1 MRNALRNTKVIVADE
16 IKLPVRYVT
25 PMCGSLKCQL
35 ATPGYV
41 VGPSWLLFVKVLIV
55 PFSTR
60 LSLLRA
66 LCFVHGLPT
75 AAPWNMTKSRPA
87 AIGTNNNCILCT
99 VCPSLY

>member
-55 PFSTR
+55 PF
-60 LSLLRA
+60 
-66 LCFVHGLPT
+66 
-75 AAPWNMTKSRPA
+75 
-87 AIGTNNNCILCT
+87 
-99 VCPSLY
+99 